1 MKVAERAM
9 NNLELIWIN
18 IDNHHVYATT
28 DLIAITTDSSD
39 AVGVVLTEAE
49 VVSLTVSERICASAR
64 SSAHRRQTGRFQLT
78 ARDYNTVMNMQ
89 QLIGIIMIIHN

>member
-1 MKVAERAM
+1 M
-9 NNLELIWIN
+9 IIS
-18 IDNHHVYATT
+18 HVYATT
-28 DLIAITTDSSD
+28 DLIIVITADASD

-64 SSAHRRQTGRFQLT
+64 SSAHRRQTGRVQLT

-89 QLIGIIMIIHN
+89 QLIGVIMIIHN